1 MIVEYKVYRKKGD
14 TFPMV
19 SYNEL
24 PAYAVRG
31 RQKYVGKKAKIE
43 TIFRLTNK
51 LLPMEWKTKQVD
63 DYVAENF
70 YKKPIWRDYC
80 KTFREVSI
88 EREVV
93 SDSLTFQY
101 SLIVT
106 FQNQLEVSVDDERV
120 IHLIICELMGTP
132 LSEYEGLSNT
142 IVSLEKH
149 YN

>member
-1 MIVEYKVYRKKGD
+1 MIVEYKVYKKKGD
-14 TFPMV
+14 SLPVV

-24 PAYAVRG
+24 PAYAIRG

-43 TIFRLTNK
+43 TIFRLTNEI
-51 LLPMEWKTKQVD
+51 LPSSWRTKQVD
-63 DYVAENF
+63 DYVSENF

-80 KTFREVSI
+80 KTFKEVSK
-88 EREVV
+88 EKVVV

-106 FQNQLEVSVDDERV
+106 FQNQLEVSVDDSRM
-120 IHLIICELMGTP
+120 IHLIVCELMGTP
-132 LSEYEGLSNT
+132 LSEYEGLTNT